1 VPRRLPEELRS
12 SSGAVAAAF
21 AAGMIIFSVV
31 SMGVASVSAAEPTFF
46 FAANQTNPV
55 ALHSKVSSFTLT
67 DQFDRSYRLG
77 EHKGRFTLLTF
88 LDPVCWTDCPLL
100 AAQLRQVRSQLSPTA
115 PLDIV
120 VVAANPLHETLADV
134 RHFVRIHDLG
144 SVPNFYFLTGKTKEM
159 RSLWRTYG
167 IDVENVPGDVM
178 SIHLDFMFI
187 IGPNHHLRWELPD
200 DPAYGSAITNG
211 VQESSESVLLS
222 LLHKSG
228 VS

>member
-1 VPRRLPEELRS
+1 
-12 SSGAVAAAF
+12 
-21 AAGMIIFSVV
+21 MIIFSVV

-55 ALHSKVSSFTLT
+55 ALHSKVASFTLT
-67 DQFDRSYRLG
+67 DQFGHSYRLG
-77 EHKGRFTLLTF
+77 EHNGRYTLLTF

-100 AAQLRQVRSQLSPTA
+100 AAQLRQVRAKLPASA

-134 RHFVRIHDLG
+134 RHFIKIHEL
-144 SVPNFYFLTGKTKEM
+144 STVPNFYFVTGKTKEM
-159 RSLWRTYG
+159 RALWRTYG

-187 IGPNHHLRWELPD
+187 IDPHRKLRWELPD
-200 DPAYGSAITNG
+200 DPAYGSAITSG

-222 LLHKSG
+222 LLHQSG